1 MEKTPEQ
8 ARPAEKRTPR
18 RTAKSTAADA
28 PRVPRAGRPPSP
40 LITREGAAEAAL
52 SIIDRV
58 GLDSLSLQAVA
69 QEMGVRAPSLY
80 HHFRDKEELLV
91 KVARLLL
98 YKINVEQEVWAE
110 EWEART
116 IELALA
122 TYRVTMRHPNA
133 APLALRF
140 FPRQVVLAAY
150 EHTLETCP
158 WPPRHHVVVLEAIE
172 RFTFGF
178 TLFAAAAASHHT
190 PPTPHVD
197 PAEFPFLS
205 AALESAPKDEEEIFV
220 EALRVIL
227 DGLRTRYGAP

>member
-1 MEKTPEQ
+1 MMNQEQ
-8 ARPAEKRTPR
+8 APRKRSVKTKAPE
-18 RTAKSTAADA
+18 ACSTE
-28 PRVPRAGRPPSP
+28 RVPRAGRPKSP
-40 LITREGAAEAAL
+40 LITREAAANAAL
-52 SIIDRV
+52 LVIDRD
-58 GLDSLSLQAVA
+58 GIDGLSLHAVA
-69 QEMGVRAPSLY
+69 REMGVRAPSLY

-98 YKINVEQEVWAE
+98 HKINVEQEVWAD

-133 APLALRF
+133 APLALKF
-140 FPRQVVLAAY
+140 FPRQVVLPAY

-158 WPPRHHVVVLEAIE
+158 YAPEHHVVVLEAIE

-178 TLFAAAAASHHT
+178 TLFAAAAASAHT
-190 PPTPHVD
+190 LPTPEVD
-197 PAEFPFLS
+197 PAQFPFL
-205 AALESAPKDEEEIFV
+205 AAAIERAPTDEEVVFV

-227 DGLRTRYGAP
+227 DGLRLRYGAA

>member
-1 MEKTPEQ
+1 MSNG
-8 ARPAEKRTPR
+8 KRTPKTSGR
-18 RTAKSTAADA
+18 ATKASSVLHDGR
-28 PRVPRAGRPPSP
+28 RVPRAGRPASP
-40 LITREGAAEAAL
+40 LITRNTAAEAAL
-52 SIIDRV
+52 EIIDRC
-58 GLDSLSLQAVA
+58 GLEGLSLQAVA
-69 QEMGVRAPSLY
+69 QQMGVRAPSLY

-98 YKINVEQEVWAE
+98 QRINVEQEIWSE
-110 EWEART
+110 DWETRT

-140 FPRQVVLAAY
+140 FPRQVVLPAY
-150 EHTLETCP
+150 ERTLATCP
-158 WPPRHHVVVLEAIE
+158 YPAEHQVVVLEAIE

-190 PPTPHVD
+190 PPTP
-197 PAEFPFLS
+197 ELNREQFPFL
-205 AALESAPKDEEEIFV
+205 AAAIDVAPKDEEAAFV

-227 DGLRTRYGAP
+227 DGLRFRYGDK